1 MSPPP
6 RRLARLA
13 AGRLLLAAILAATAL
28 ATTTPALGAPATTA
42 SARIAL
48 VIDGTGADS
57 TLLPPLLRQ
66 EIARVL
72 QADLEVTILPD
83 DRFRGDE
90 TVAGVT
96 AALDRALAA
105 PGVDLVVCTGVLGS
119 LVATGRRDLP
129 VPVIAAVALDA
140 EVQDL
145 PLTDQGT
152 SGVANLTYVLATR
165 LLGQD
170 VGALLDVAG
179 PRDSLAL
186 LGSHAL
192 LAALPGVAA
201 GDTHALPRDTRGVV
215 VDGGR
220 TAAAA
225 LENLPDGRDG
235 VMLLGLAGYP
245 DAEIDALLDGLIARG
260 LPTVAVVGESL
271 VRRGALVGTTSAGF
285 LQKVARRVALGAR
298 KILTGADAAD
308 LPVLVSREGM
318 LFINLDTARALGVHP
333 PFAVTVDA
341 VLIESGRETGRRLD
355 LWRVMDQAMAA
366 NQDLAAAAAR
376 LEADREEL
384 ALARARLLP
393 QIDLSATGALLDQDR
408 AALSGRPAE
417 RSLTAGVTASQV
429 LFSDDAWA
437 GYTVARRVFAQREA
451 EYEQQRL
458 DVALRAASAYFE
470 VLRAKTR
477 EDLQQ
482 SNLRLSR
489 ENLER
494 ARVRVRLGEASRA
507 EEFRWQAKIA
517 REKAD
522 LIAAIAARNVAEMEL
537 NRVLSR
543 PLEEPFVLAEPDLDS
558 QLSLLLDDRLAR
570 HLADAW
576 HLRRLREY
584 GAHHAREVAPELQQ
598 LRAALAAQRRVLSNT
613 RRSFFL
619 PEVVLSGGVT
629 RHLDEGGAGAGSA
642 AAAGLD
648 DTDWNAALSLSLPLF
663 QGARRFAETRQ
674 AGRDLVSL
682 RAQLAAAGERI
693 EQRVRNAVHRT
704 SASRAGIALSREA
717 AAASRRNLDLV
728 RDAYSQGAVDLI
740 TLLDAQNALLNA
752 ELAAAD
758 AVFGFLLDLMELERS
773 VGRFTCFA
781 TPEDRSAWLD
791 DLEAWFSRQPDRQER
806 R

>member
-1 MSPPP
+1 MRPPP
-6 RRLARLA
+6 HLRACLATVC
-13 AGRLLLAAILAATAL
+13 LLLAVTLAAA
-28 ATTTPALGAPATTA
+28 AP

-66 EIARVL
+66 EISRVL
-72 QADLEVTILPD
+72 RSDADVTILPD

-105 PGVDLVVCTGVLGS
+105 PEVDLVVCTGVLGS

-140 EVQDL
+140 EVQGL
-145 PLTDQGT
+145 PLTGQGT
-152 SGVANLTYVLATR
+152 SGVANLTYVLGSR

-170 VGALLDVAG
+170 VRALMDVAG
-179 PRDSLAL
+179 SRERLAL
-186 LGSHAL
+186 LGSGPL
-192 LAALPGVAA
+192 LQALPGVAA
-201 GDTHALPRDTRGVV
+201 GDTYPLPGDAQGVV

-225 LENLPDGRDG
+225 LERLPAGIDG
-235 VMLLGLAGYP
+235 VMIMGLAGYP
-245 DAEIDALLDGLIARG
+245 DAEIDALLAGLGARG
-260 LPTVAVVGESL
+260 LPSVAVVGESL
-271 VRRGALVGTTSAGF
+271 VRRGALVGTISAGF
-285 LQKVARRVALGAR
+285 LQRVARRVALGAR

-308 LPVLVSREGM
+308 LPVLVSHEGM
-318 LFINLDTARALGVHP
+318 LFINMDTARTLGVYP
-333 PFAVTVDA
+333 PFAVTIDA
-341 VLIESGRETGRRLD
+341 VLIESRRETGRRLD
-355 LWRVMDQAMAA
+355 LWQVMEQAMAA

-384 ALARARLLP
+384 AIARARLLP
-393 QIDLSATGALLDQDR
+393 RIDLSATGALLDQDR
-408 AALSGRPAE
+408 AALAGRPAE

-437 GYTVARRVFAQREA
+437 SYTVARRGFEQREA

-470 VLRAKTR
+470 VLRAQTR
-477 EDLQQ
+477 ENLQK

-517 REKAD
+517 QEKAD

-584 GAHHAREVAPELQQ
+584 GAQYAREVAPELHQ
-598 LRAALAAQRRVLSNT
+598 LRAAIAAQRRVVSNAQ
-613 RRSFFL
+613 RSFFL
-619 PEVVLSGGVT
+619 PDVTLSAGLT
-629 RHLDEGGAGAGSA
+629 HHLDEGGAGAGTA

-663 QGARRFAETRQ
+663 RGAQRFAETRQ

-682 RAQLAAAGERI
+682 RARLAATGERI

-704 SASRAGIALSREA
+704 SASRAGIALSRESA
-717 AAASRRNLDLV
+717 EASRRNLDLV

-740 TLLDAQNALLNA
+740 NLLDAQNALLRA

-758 AVFGFLLDLMELERS
+758 AVYGFLLDLMELERS
-773 VGRFTCFA
+773 VGRFTSFA
-781 TPEDRSAWLD
+781 TPEARSAWLD
-791 DLEAWFSRQPDRQER
+791 DLEAWFTPEPDGQER
-806 R
+806 